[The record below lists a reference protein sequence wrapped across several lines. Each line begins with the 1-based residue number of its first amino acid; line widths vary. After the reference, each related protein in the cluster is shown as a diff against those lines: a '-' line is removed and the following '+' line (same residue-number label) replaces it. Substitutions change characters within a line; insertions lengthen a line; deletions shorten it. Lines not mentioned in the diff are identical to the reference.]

1 MRNQSN
7 HTTNM
12 KLQRTEVIGRET
24 PGLTYAIFCG
34 IAEKNAED
42 QRRKEAVKS
51 IKAKLFFWRKEER
64 P

>member
-1 MRNQSN
+1 
-7 HTTNM
+7 M

-42 QRRKEAVKS
+42 QRRKQTIKS
-51 IKAKLFFWRKEER
+51 IKDKLFFWRKEGQ